1 MYQGTLPTP
10 EAFAGYNSVLPGA
23 AERILSMAE
32 SDQQLQKTSILEEQ
46 NRKNQ
51 VVQNSHTENMAQI
64 RKGQVFVY
72 ILLFFSGIL
81 LLSGLFMIVFK
92 NDWMG

>member
-1 MYQGTLPTP
+1 
-10 EAFAGYNSVLPGA
+10 
-23 AERILSMAE
+23 MAE

-92 NDWMG
+92 NDWIWYLLAGPSFIASCVQAIRYIFPSKYSRQ